1 MLGPVLNSSHVII
14 SCKAQNSP
22 VMQLLLL
29 SLLCWWGNRGS
40 VRFRPLQQWGCLSLY
55 VVSTKAPWPPPLVT
69 HSWALCPPQ
78 CDTGKSP
85 DVVTHSALWTAP
97 CLLNEALN
105 FFRASG
111 MSVSFPP
118 VPRRVLRHKRHLINI
133 LLTKSV
139 LSDSIFSAPKGFL
152 EAFHASARH

>member
-1 MLGPVLNSSHVII
+1 MLGPVLNSSRVII
-14 SCKAQNSP
+14 SCKAENSP

-69 HSWALCPPQ
+69 HSWALCPLQ

-85 DVVTHSALWTAP
+85 DVLTHSALWTAP

-118 VPRRVLRHKRHLINI
+118 VPRRVLRPKRHLINI